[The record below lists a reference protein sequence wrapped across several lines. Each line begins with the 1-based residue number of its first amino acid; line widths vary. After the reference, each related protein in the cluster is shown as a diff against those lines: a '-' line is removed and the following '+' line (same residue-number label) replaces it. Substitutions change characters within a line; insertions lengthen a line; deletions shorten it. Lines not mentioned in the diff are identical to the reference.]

1 MYISDSNRNV
11 QRVTR
16 ITISLFLMNLMEDD
30 QKDMT
35 RKNRRYMMI
44 HPDKIGA
51 EAKIKEDENFKFRSY
66 LKGHADE
73 EELDK
78 QFFAFV
84 QRTVR

>member
-1 MYISDSNRNV
+1 
-11 QRVTR
+11 
-16 ITISLFLMNLMEDD
+16 
-30 QKDMT
+30 
-35 RKNRRYMMI
+35 MI